1 MKVSR
6 LDSGRIDAA
15 ERTQQGFLKA
25 PAYLTR
31 AGVFTY
37 TNADGSQRREW
48 RSMAEVMRADSLA
61 SLISAP
67 VTDKHPAEMVT
78 AENRSKYDRGNLGD
92 NIIRDG
98 GKVAATMYIK
108 DSRLISAV
116 ERGDMRET
124 SCGYNCETTD
134 GVGVVPAGE
143 PDAGQRYDAVQSDIV
158 YNHVA
163 VVPMGRAGSSIGLR
177 LDAAGNSVVPP
188 VEGHSNEDK
197 MTKERIDGI
206 EYDVGTDAH
215 RAACARRDEAD
226 KAHAT
231 ELTALKAE
239 RDRQQARADKADAD
253 ALKAAEQLKAATD
266 VRHLDAL
273 ATARA
278 SLLSGALAVLG
289 TDVKLDGK
297 SDAEIKREVAI
308 KANPTLK
315 LDGKSEAYVEAL
327 FDAAILRGTE
337 ARNDGL
343 DGLAKVR
350 LDAATA
356 TTNAVRVDAD
366 AEWEKMVE
374 RNHNA
379 WKQPANGAA
388 KGA

>member
-37 TNADGSQRREW
+37 TNPDGSQRREW

-67 VTDKHPAEMVT
+67 VTDRHPAELIT

-124 SCGYNCETTD
+124 SCGYDCETVK
-134 GVGVVPAGE
+134 GAGVVPVGE
-143 PDAGQRYDAVQSDIV
+143 PDAGQHYDAIQQNIV

-163 VVPMGRAGSSIGLR
+163 LVPAGRAGSSIGLR
-177 LDAAGNSVVPP
+177 LDAAGNSVIPP
-188 VEGHSNEDK
+188 VEGNSNEDN

-215 RAACARRDEAD
+215 RAAGVRRDEAD
-226 KAHAT
+226 KART
-231 ELTALKAE
+231 VELSTLKSE
-239 RDRQQARADKADAD
+239 RDKQQARADKAEAD
-253 ALKAAEQLKAATD
+253 AKKAGEELKAATD
-266 VRHLDAL
+266 VKRLDEL
-273 ATARA
+273 AAARA
-278 SLLSGALAVLG
+278 TLLTGARAILG
-289 TDVKLDGK
+289 AEVKLDGK
-297 SDAEIKREVAI
+297 SDAEIKREVAA

-315 LDGKSEAYVEAL
+315 LDGKSDAYVEAL
-327 FDAAILRGTE
+327 FDAATSQRADAASNTT
-337 ARNDGL
+337 ND
-343 DGLAKVR
+343 LATLR
-350 LDAATA
+350 LDAAGGRGQRLDA
-356 TTNAVRVDAD
+356 TGEYARAI
-366 AEWEKMVE
+366 AESE
-374 RNHNA
+374 RA
-379 WKQPANGAA
+379 GREMWLPESA
-388 KGA
+388 